1 MDYQP
6 NCSWQSARLG
16 HVLGSLVVV
25 LPPPLRQSG
34 SPLRSFRQFEPSA
47 LGCRS
52 EKSASMG
59 KTSIAFTR
67 ATSFL
72 CDAEW
77 TECSSNCLRGGPK
90 LSPSICTL
98 ENIAVVDRDAD
109 SGVESLRSSQ
119 NLTVARCQ
127 STPF

>member
-16 HVLGSLVVV
+16 HVLDPLVVV
-25 LPPPLRQSG
+25 LPLPLRQSG
-34 SPLRSFRQFEPSA
+34 SRLRIFRQFKPST

-52 EKSASMG
+52 ETSASTE

-77 TECSSNCLRGGPK
+77 TECSSNCWRGGPK
-90 LSPSICTL
+90 LSSAICTL

-109 SGVESLRSSQ
+109 GGVESL
-119 NLTVARCQ
+119 
-127 STPF
+127 